1 MRRSHIVSLLIVTI
15 FSIGSF
21 ITVLALNWGPIL
33 GVQLQGGVEV
43 VLRPVETADD
53 ETLDQAIEIIRSRID
68 AFGVAEPD
76 ITRQGQQVVIQLPGV
91 EDQNRAVELVGQT
104 AELQFR
110 PVLNITGSN
119 PSIYVAADPE
129 QRAQAKGLLDVLN
142 GISTEAE
149 PLPTTTASP
158 TTVSPTTAPADAG
171 VTTSVAPTTAPV
183 TSVAPTTTIFDASS
197 APELSEIITIADS
210 ADTEDFVLF
219 TNLDQSL
226 IYLLGPAEVT
236 GDAVSSAAATFQNQ
250 WVVNVNF
257 NAVGADQFDVMAAA
271 NLNGLVAIALDG
283 VVYSA
288 PQINS
293 ANFGGTAV
301 ISGAFEEQDS
311 KDLALV
317 LRFGALPVEF
327 IQDDVRTVSATLGE
341 GTLRAGIIAGLIGLL
356 LVGAYMVAYYR
367 MLGIVAILSL
377 VVSGAILWAII
388 SFLGETQGLA
398 LTLAGATGIIV
409 SVGVAVDSNIVYYER
424 IKEEVRRG
432 RAIRSA
438 ADNSFHD
445 AFMTIIWADMASLIG
460 AFVLYYLTSGSV
472 KGFALFLGL
481 ATMIDIFVS
490 YFFMR
495 PLVVL
500 ITRKLVDERPSR
512 IGAPIHAGSAATTDG
527 EAN

>member
-1 MRRSHIVSLLIVTI
+1 M
-15 FSIGSF
+15 
-21 ITVLALNWGPIL
+21 
-33 GVQLQGGVEV
+33 
-43 VLRPVETADD
+43 
-53 ETLDQAIEIIRSRID
+53 
-68 AFGVAEPD
+68 
-76 ITRQGQQVVIQLPGV
+76 
-91 EDQNRAVELVGQT
+91 
-104 AELQFR
+104 
-110 PVLNITGSN
+110 
-119 PSIYVAADPE
+119 
-129 QRAQAKGLLDVLN
+129 
-142 GISTEAE
+142 
-149 PLPTTTASP
+149 
-158 TTVSPTTAPADAG
+158 
-171 VTTSVAPTTAPV
+171 
-183 TSVAPTTTIFDASS
+183 
-197 APELSEIITIADS
+197 
-210 ADTEDFVLF
+210 
-219 TNLDQSL
+219 
-226 IYLLGPAEVT
+226 
-236 GDAVSSAAATFQNQ
+236 SSAAATFQNQ

-500 ITRKLVDERPSR
+500 VTRKLVDERPSR

>member
-1 MRRSHIVSLLIVTI
+1 VRRSHIVSLLIVTI

-149 PLPTTTASP
+149 PLPTTTA
-158 TTVSPTTAPADAG
+158 SPTTAPADAG

-500 ITRKLVDERPSR
+500 VTRKLVDERPSR